1 MEQMEAVLG
10 RLSEIESAAVALEE
24 KAAEQKKQ
32 IAAEYEAKTQ
42 AFDKEIDAQTQE
54 KLKTLNE
61 KLRLEAENELLKM
74 KQETDRELAAMDA
87 EYSQNHEKLGELMKY
102 SAVATKIRAMESR
115 LLSNEDFAKLAA
127 MENVPQAVAYL
138 KKIPAYEA
146 LFKGYDETE
155 LHRGQ
160 IERLLVGTLYYDFSK
175 IYRFCDKE
183 QKKILRLY
191 FSKFDIAIIKRAF
204 RRAFNHG
211 DRTAEEKEL
220 RSMVQR
226 YTDIPLEKLD
236 ETGTVPE
243 ILEALK
249 GTEYYKVMQK
259 LDHVESA
266 SLFDYEMTL
275 DLYYFS
281 MIWKQNSKQ
290 TKGKTKS
297 LLARSL
303 GSQIDLLNM
312 MWIYRAKK
320 YYQMSEAS
328 TYTLLIPVTYKL
340 HDSDIRAMVAAADER
355 ALEEAIQK
363 TYYGKRFMK
372 LDSRELETVYDRFLR
387 KVYTEEKRQNP
398 YSLAVI
404 TGYLYDKEQELDKLT
419 TVLEGVRYGLPAS
432 ETLKYI
438 EQSKDAGNQ

>member
-1 MEQMEAVLG
+1 M
-10 RLSEIESAAVALEE
+10 
-24 KAAEQKKQ
+24 
-32 IAAEYEAKTQ
+32 
-42 AFDKEIDAQTQE
+42 
-54 KLKTLNE
+54 
-61 KLRLEAENELLKM
+61 
-74 KQETDRELAAMDA
+74 
-87 EYSQNHEKLGELMKY
+87 GELMKY

-204 RRAFNHG
+204 RRVFNHG

-226 YTDIPLEKLD
+226 YTDIPLEKLA

-249 GTEYYKVMQK
+249 GTEYYKVLQK

-398 YSLAVI
+398 YSLAAI